1 MKKLLAIVLSIAMLA
16 CFAVVAS
23 AENEDVTVTVSS
35 ANIDADG
42 NVTLD
47 ISGAVAE
54 GKNVGSFQFILK
66 YDAEKLTPVSQK
78 KNSDDPSNAVA
89 LNKKL
94 MPGTNPDDE
103 IYVLPSDIMLT
114 ANLTDEGFK
123 VAFITSDGLVNPG
136 VWATVKFH
144 VTDKA
149 ATGEEIEVTL
159 DNVDASMSLPD
170 GGTAPLTVAV
180 TAGKVIN
187 AVPTPEPPVP
197 SDGESK
203 GEGPSKTESKGEE
216 PSKTDDGKKPVPK
229 TGDNSVVFF
238 AVALCVAAAA
248 AFVVT
253 KKVND

>member
-149 ATGEEIEVTL
+149 AAGEEIEVTL

-170 GGTAPLTVAV
+170 GGTAPLTAAV

-187 AVPTPEPPVP
+187 AVATPEPPV
-197 SDGESK
+197 SSGGESK
-203 GEGPSKTESKGEE
+203 GESKGEE
-216 PSKTDDGKKPVPK
+216 SKTDDGKKPVPK